1 MIIEIIAIC
10 MAVGIGLAQYF
21 SERFSKYCK
30 PFYTEILSFSAG
42 ISVTY
47 IFLHMFPHFTQRASG
62 LSEFLFFSV
71 FIGFVLIHLIEK
83 HIYKHEK
90 KSLIKKET
98 SQKNQIISI
107 F

>member
-1 MIIEIIAIC
+1 MIIEIIAIS
-10 MAVGIGLAQYF
+10 MAVGIGLAQYY
-21 SERFSKYCK
+21 SKRFSKYCQ

-47 IFLHMFPHFTQRASG
+47 IFLDMFPHFTQRAAG

-71 FIGFVLIHLIEK
+71 FFGFVLIHLIEK

-90 KSLIKKET
+90 KSLNPGFT
-98 SQKNQIISI
+98 LNQSPEWIH
-107 F
+107 